1 MLVTGSKKL
10 FARVYPKQMSNNKL
24 SHFFLRFRGYRI
36 LQQLIGSCISLFSDV
51 NINFL
56 GTLSRCLNRANK
68 EIAVH
73 TEVLNT

>member
-1 MLVTGSKKL
+1 MTGSKKL
-10 FARVYPKQMSNNKL
+10 FARVYPKQMSNKKL
-24 SHFFLRFRGYRI
+24 SYFFLRFRGYRI

-56 GTLSRCLNRANK
+56 GTLSGCLNRANK

-73 TEVLNT
+73 TEVLKT